1 MVVLVEPAAG
11 TPELSAAH
19 QTQEAQEL
27 KQPVVLV
34 VSRQVT
40 AFRALQAANILV
52 VILAMN
58 QAVAEVAT
66 SAEVAAEITA
76 VAVAVQATSI
86 RALSLTLSHRRE
98 RSMFRPHQQV
108 SSTLFLMT
116 AMETPVAPH
125 QTIVNSRL
133 LAARE
138 ALNQILQG

>member
-1 MVVLVEPAAG
+1 MVAKVVQAVVTPVLQV
-11 TPELSAAH
+11 AH
-19 QTQEAQEL
+19 QTLVLAAHKL
-27 KQPVVLV
+27 LAAPVAFQ
-34 VSRQVT
+34 ST

-58 QAVAEVAT
+58 QAVAVVAT

-116 AMETPVAPH
+116 AMETQVAPH
-125 QTIVNSRL
+125 QTIVNLQSQVD
-133 LAARE
+133 RE